1 MGRLSLGAAILLLAA
16 GTMTMTLA
24 QAGAVEANQ
33 DPAREADTAPARSQ
47 TTDADGPV
55 RMVEG
60 CLSSIDDAFIL
71 TDADG
76 RTYQLTG
83 DTAQLTARAGTHVR
97 LWGNHDS
104 VTDAESITA
113 GQPLRSFHVV
123 RAKSMSA
130 GCGTAK
136 A

>member
-1 MGRLSLGAAILLLAA
+1 MSRVSLGAAILLLAA
-16 GTMTMTLA
+16 GTMTLA
-24 QAGAVEANQ
+24 PASAVEANQ
-33 DPAREADTAPARSQ
+33 DPARESDTAQDRSQ
-47 TTDADGPV
+47 TANADGPA

-130 GCGTAK
+130 GCGTPK